1 LRLRQGTSRRP
12 WDSPL
17 PSFPPPPS
25 LSPSPINILFH
36 TLGKTILDINNLS
49 PLNKTKFSP
58 VYFSG
63 CRRHAC
69 AVELKFEDPA
79 AGFFLRS
86 VDTATAAVVPST
98 AVAGTNALGG
108 ELSAAAAVAAVPPSD
123 IGDDDR
129 QSGLTSSPPPPIR
142 QFALLKS
149 SQTVVLRAAYG
160 PFLSSQTVTP
170 SSSRVALFAADYQS
184 ASLNNNGG
192 GGSNNVSFSEPP
204 PTTADAVAAASGSPY
219 LDLSAHLVT
228 REVRK
233 DQPVLRVV
241 FHAGQSVR
249 QHGAP
254 PRKKVG
260 GGGGGM
266 CIVLSAQLTSNK
278 TVEATCTPQGFYIL

>member
-1 LRLRQGTSRRP
+1 
-12 WDSPL
+12 
-17 PSFPPPPS
+17 
-25 LSPSPINILFH
+25 
-36 TLGKTILDINNLS
+36 
-49 PLNKTKFSP
+49 
-58 VYFSG
+58 
-63 CRRHAC
+63 
-69 AVELKFEDPA
+69 
-79 AGFFLRS
+79 
-86 VDTATAAVVPST
+86 VDTATAAAAVVPST
-98 AVAGTNALGG
+98 LAAGTNALGG
-108 ELSAAAAVAAVPPSD
+108 ELSAATAIAAVPPTD
-123 IGDDDR
+123 IGDEDR
-129 QSGLTSSPPPPIR
+129 LTSTSPPPIR

-170 SSSRVALFAADYQS
+170 SSSRVALFAADYQG
-184 ASLNNNGG
+184 ASLNNGGG

-204 PTTADAVAAASGSPY
+204 LPTTADAAAGASGSPY

-260 GGGGGM
+260 GGGM
-266 CIVLSAQLTSNK
+266 CIVLSAQLTTNK

>member
-1 LRLRQGTSRRP
+1 M
-12 WDSPL
+12 
-17 PSFPPPPS
+17 
-25 LSPSPINILFH
+25 
-36 TLGKTILDINNLS
+36 
-49 PLNKTKFSP
+49 NKTNSP
-58 VYFSG
+58 PFYFLG

-86 VDTATAAVVPST
+86 VDTTATVQST
-98 AVAGTNALGG
+98 AVAGTNAVGG
-108 ELSAAAAVAAVPPSD
+108 ELSAAAAIAAVPPSE

-129 QSGLTSSPPPPIR
+129 LTSTSPPPPR
-142 QFALLKS
+142 HFALLKS

-170 SSSRVALFAADYQS
+170 SSSRVALFAADYQT

-192 GGSNNVSFSEPP
+192 GGSNNVSFSEPQPSVFAP
-204 PTTADAVAAASGSPY
+204 PTAADAAAAAASGSPY

-260 GGGGGM
+260 GGGM
-266 CIVLSAQLTSNK
+266 CIVLSAQLTTNK

>member
-1 LRLRQGTSRRP
+1 MNKTN
-12 WDSPL
+12 SPL
-17 PSFPPPPS
+17 S
-25 LSPSPINILFH
+25 
-36 TLGKTILDINNLS
+36 T
-49 PLNKTKFSP
+49 
-58 VYFSG
+58 FSG
-63 CRRHAC
+63 CRHHAC

-98 AVAGTNALGG
+98 LAAGTNALGG
-108 ELSAAAAVAAVPPSD
+108 ELSAAAAVAAVPPSN

-129 QSGLTSSPPPPIR
+129 LTSSSPPPPR

-184 ASLNNNGG
+184 ASLNNGG
-192 GGSNNVSFSEPP
+192 VGGSNNVSFSEPP
-204 PTTADAVAAASGSPY
+204 PPTTADAAAAGASGSPF

-260 GGGGGM
+260 GGGGM
-266 CIVLSAQLTSNK
+266 CIVLSAQLTANK
-278 TVEATCTPQGFYIL
+278 TVEATCTPQGTVLYRG

>member
-1 LRLRQGTSRRP
+1 MDT
-12 WDSPL
+12 
-17 PSFPPPPS
+17 
-25 LSPSPINILFH
+25 
-36 TLGKTILDINNLS
+36 
-49 PLNKTKFSP
+49 
-58 VYFSG
+58 V
-63 CRRHAC
+63 
-69 AVELKFEDPA
+69 
-79 AGFFLRS
+79 
-86 VDTATAAVVPST
+86 TATAAAAVVPSSL
-98 AVAGTNALGG
+98 GTNAVGG
-108 ELSAAAAVAAVPPSD
+108 ELSAAAAIAAVPPSE

-129 QSGLTSSPPPPIR
+129 LTSTTPPPPR

-170 SSSRVALFAADYQS
+170 SSSRVALFAADYQGALS
-184 ASLNNNGG
+184 NGG
-192 GGSNNVSFSEPP
+192 SGSNNVSFSEPP
-204 PTTADAVAAASGSPY
+204 PAVFAPPTAADAAAAAGASGSPY

-260 GGGGGM
+260 GGGM
-266 CIVLSAQLTSNK
+266 CIVLSAQLTANK
-278 TVEATCTPQGFYIL
+278 TVEATCTPQGTLLYSAEQLMGTRFLRTIKLAWKQKSLAKIFRICNKQIFSAKPTLLTLFNKQAFRL

>member
-1 LRLRQGTSRRP
+1 
-12 WDSPL
+12 
-17 PSFPPPPS
+17 
-25 LSPSPINILFH
+25 
-36 TLGKTILDINNLS
+36 
-49 PLNKTKFSP
+49 
-58 VYFSG
+58 
-63 CRRHAC
+63 
-69 AVELKFEDPA
+69 
-79 AGFFLRS
+79 
-86 VDTATAAVVPST
+86 VDTTATVVPST

-108 ELSAAAAVAAVPPSD
+108 ELSAAAAIAAVPPSE
-123 IGDDDR
+123 ISDDDH
-129 QSGLTSSPPPPIR
+129 LTSTSPPPPR

-192 GGSNNVSFSEPP
+192 GGSNNVSFSEPQPSVFSP
-204 PTTADAVAAASGSPY
+204 PTAADATAASGSPY

-233 DQPVLRVV
+233 DQPVLRVI

-266 CIVLSAQLTSNK
+266 CIVLSAQLTANK
-278 TVEATCTPQGFYIL
+278 TVEATCTPQGI

>member
-1 LRLRQGTSRRP
+1 
-12 WDSPL
+12 
-17 PSFPPPPS
+17 
-25 LSPSPINILFH
+25 
-36 TLGKTILDINNLS
+36 
-49 PLNKTKFSP
+49 
-58 VYFSG
+58 
-63 CRRHAC
+63 
-69 AVELKFEDPA
+69 
-79 AGFFLRS
+79 
-86 VDTATAAVVPST
+86 VDTTATVVPST

-108 ELSAAAAVAAVPPSD
+108 ELSAAAIAAVPPSE

-129 QSGLTSSPPPPIR
+129 LTSTSPPPPR

-170 SSSRVALFAADYQS
+170 SSSRGVALFAADYQG
-184 ASLNNNGG
+184 ASVNNNGG
-192 GGSNNVSFSEPP
+192 GGSNNASFSEPP
-204 PTTADAVAAASGSPY
+204 LPTTADAAAAAAASGSPY

-260 GGGGGM
+260 GGGGM
-266 CIVLSAQLTSNK
+266 CIVLSAQLTANK
-278 TVEATCTPQGFYIL
+278 TVEATCTPQGTILYSGYI

>member
-1 LRLRQGTSRRP
+1 MNKTNS
-12 WDSPL
+12 
-17 PSFPPPPS
+17 PPPA
-25 LSPSPINILFH
+25 
-36 TLGKTILDINNLS
+36 
-49 PLNKTKFSP
+49 
-58 VYFSG
+58 FSG
-63 CRRHAC
+63 WRRHAC

-86 VDTATAAVVPST
+86 VDTTATVVPST

-108 ELSAAAAVAAVPPSD
+108 ELSAAAAVAAVPPSE
-123 IGDDDR
+123 ITDDDR
-129 QSGLTSSPPPPIR
+129 LTSSSPPPIR

-192 GGSNNVSFSEPP
+192 GGFNNVSFSEPP
-204 PTTADAVAAASGSPY
+204 PPTAADAAAAGSPY

-260 GGGGGM
+260 GGGM
-266 CIVLSAQLTSNK
+266 CIVLSAQLTANK
-278 TVEATCTPQGFYIL
+278 TVEATCTPQGRVLYSVGASRISN

>member
-1 LRLRQGTSRRP
+1 MTKTN
-12 WDSPL
+12 SPL
-17 PSFPPPPS
+17 S
-25 LSPSPINILFH
+25 
-36 TLGKTILDINNLS
+36 T
-49 PLNKTKFSP
+49 
-58 VYFSG
+58 FSG
-63 CRRHAC
+63 CRHHAC

-86 VDTATAAVVPST
+86 VDTATATAAAAIVPST
-98 AVAGTNALGG
+98 LAAGTNALGS
-108 ELSAAAAVAAVPPSD
+108 ELSAAAAIAAVPPSD
-123 IGDDDR
+123 IGGDDR
-129 QSGLTSSPPPPIR
+129 HSGLTSSPPPPR

-170 SSSRVALFAADYQS
+170 SSARVALFAADYQGAIS
-184 ASLNNNGG
+184 NGG
-192 GGSNNVSFSEPP
+192 GSSNNISFSEPP
-204 PTTADAVAAASGSPY
+204 PSVFAPPTAADAAATAASGTSPY

-260 GGGGGM
+260 GGM
-266 CIVLSAQLTSNK
+266 CIVLSAQLTANK
-278 TVEATCTPQGFYIL
+278 TVEATCTPQGRIVYMYTAGTSRISD

>member
-1 LRLRQGTSRRP
+1 M
-12 WDSPL
+12 
-17 PSFPPPPS
+17 
-25 LSPSPINILFH
+25 
-36 TLGKTILDINNLS
+36 
-49 PLNKTKFSP
+49 NKTNSP
-58 VYFSG
+58 PFYFSG
-63 CRRHAC
+63 CRHHAC

-86 VDTATAAVVPST
+86 VDTTATVAQST

-108 ELSAAAAVAAVPPSD
+108 DLSAAAAAVAAVPPSD

-129 QSGLTSSPPPPIR
+129 LTSTSPPPPR
-142 QFALLKS
+142 LFALLKS

-170 SSSRVALFAADYQS
+170 SSSRVALFAADYQG
-184 ASLNNNGG
+184 ASLNNGGG

-204 PTTADAVAAASGSPY
+204 LPTTADAATGASGSPY

-260 GGGGGM
+260 GGM
-266 CIVLSAQLTSNK
+266 CIVLSAQLTANK
-278 TVEATCTPQGFYIL
+278 TVEATCTPQGTVLYNGYV